1 VAGARTGLEAGAV
14 PELGGVVIDVS
25 RMDAVLKLHRED
37 LMVTV
42 QAGIRKSAL
51 AEWLKDKGFM
61 FMVDPGSDATIGG
74 YASTGARCAS
84 YACVSCG
91 MCACLTFRLRAQW
104 HAVDQVRHDP

>member
-1 VAGARTGLEAGAV
+1 MAGARTGLEAGAV

-74 YASTGARCAS
+74 YASTGARCS
-84 YACVSCG
+84 SCVC
-91 MCACLTFRLRAQW
+91 
-104 HAVDQVRHDP
+104 VVRVRCV

>member
-1 VAGARTGLEAGAV
+1 V

-25 RMDAVLKLHRED
+25 RMGAVLKLHRED

-74 YASTGARCAS
+74 YASTGARC
-84 YACVSCG
+84 VSCVVSCLCLCVV
-91 MCACLTFRLRAQW
+91 CAVCSCLTFLLRAQW